1 MEKGTEDNK
10 KEAWFKLLYS
20 FLGIV
25 LVIVIWEIIHFSTAQ
40 SVFPEFFLTLGNM
53 FSLFTDKNVFIGLG
67 YSILR
72 IIITLAIVFFLGTL
86 LGLLSAF
93 YPPLERI
100 MSPLIYLLTAL
111 PTASLIFIFI
121 IYTKITCELLVGVLT
136 FPIIYKA
143 VLGGGKI
150 ILNRYRL
157 PIGLEGRYKAKNF
170 FKVLLPLSLPYM
182 SLSLAQASGLALK
195 AEIMGEVFMSSNR
208 FKGIGV
214 LINSAY
220 LSVDTQRLFALT
232 LLAVLFM
239 SLVELGLFFV
249 KRALTNKYGIEPTKT
264 FRLI

>member
-1 MEKGTEDNK
+1 MKKTTEDNK
-10 KEAWFKLLYS
+10 KEIGLRLLYS
-20 FLGIV
+20 FLGV
-25 LVIVIWEIIHFSTAQ
+25 LLVILIWEIIHFSTSQ
-40 SVFPEFFLTLGNM
+40 SVFPEFFLTLGKM
-53 FSLFTDKNVFIGLG
+53 FGLFSDKNVFIGLG

-72 IIITLAIVFFLGTL
+72 IVITLAIVFFLGTL

-93 YPPLERI
+93 YPPLEKI
-100 MSPLIYLLTAL
+100 MAPLIYIITAL

-150 ILNRYRL
+150 ILGRYRL
-157 PIGLEGRYKAKNF
+157 TVSLDGRYKAKNF
-170 FKVLLPLSLPYM
+170 FKVLVPLSLPYM

-208 FKGIGV
+208 FRGIGV

-220 LSVDTQRLFALT
+220 LSADTGRLFALT

-239 SLVELGLFFV
+239 SVVELALFFI
-249 KRALTNKYGIEPTKT
+249 KRGLTDKFGIEPTKT